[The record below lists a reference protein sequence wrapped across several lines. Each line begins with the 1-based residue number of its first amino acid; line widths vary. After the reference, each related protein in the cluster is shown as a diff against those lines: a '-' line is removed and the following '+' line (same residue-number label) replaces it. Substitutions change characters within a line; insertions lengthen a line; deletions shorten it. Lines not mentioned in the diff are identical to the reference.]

1 MPFSQKDRRTVEF
14 ENVRMLK
21 NAVERIVI
29 LCGDGEI
36 DADDL
41 GVDLFEGA
49 QIADSGV
56 EHVVRATRRSD
67 KSAVISR
74 RFLP

>member
-1 MPFSQKDRRTVEF
+1 MLQQQVFPG
-14 ENVRMLK
+14 NVRMLK
-21 NAVERIVI
+21 NSVERAAI

-41 GVDLFEGA
+41 GFDLFEGA
-49 QIADSGV
+49 QIADSSV
-56 EHVVRATRRSD
+56 EHVVQATRRSD
-67 KSAVISR
+67 ESAVVSR

>member
-1 MPFSQKDRRTVEF
+1 MAISNPLDTI
-14 ENVRMLK
+14 NHHK
-21 NAVERIVI
+21 NAVERAVI

-41 GVDLFEGA
+41 GFDLFEGA

-56 EHVVRATRRSD
+56 EHVAGYEKIR
-67 KSAVISR
+67 
-74 RFLP
+74 